1 MNETSDTILIV
12 DDIPDNIDI
21 LVEKLKDR
29 YRLKVATDGLSALR
43 LAAAPPPDLILMDI
57 MMPETDGLEVCRR
70 LKADPATKDV
80 PVIFISGLKQAADKV
95 AGLRCGGVDY
105 ITKPFQCDE
114 VLARV
119 ETHLELQRLR
129 REQERQNRELADKN
143 QAIQKNYERLQ
154 QLEQQRDNLVHMVV
168 HDMRSPLMGLDG
180 GLELLREEL
189 ADSLNDTQRE
199 DLRMAMEASKQLIQ
213 MTDSLLDVSRLE
225 SGAMP
230 LERKNCDLRDIV
242 TRAIEQLGLQVK
254 EHSFRYDPPP
264 QPMVAFCDYDVTV
277 RIVSNLV
284 GNSLKF
290 TPSGD
295 SVRVALASDDA
306 TVRVSVIDTGP
317 GIPQD
322 SQQSIFDKFG
332 QVKTRQQGQKH
343 SAGLG
348 LTFCKLAVDAQGGR
362 IGLESEVGLGS
373 TFWFILPVP
382 PKLNLKE

>member
-290 TPSGD
+290 TPPGD